1 MVIQDDDISTI
12 VNEVFNGFIGLE
24 TWPAFDPDETPGLPA
39 LDGKVEID
47 GAWEG
52 AVLVRCPVDLARRS
66 AARLLGGEPGGP
78 DEVLDAVGEIA
89 NQIGSNIRNLLP
101 GPTTLSLPAVQPAD
115 DGDPAASGGER
126 HQVAYACEGEL
137 FTVAV
142 VARG

>member
-1 MVIQDDDISTI
+1 
-12 VNEVFNGFIGLE
+12 
-24 TWPAFDPDETPGLPA
+24 
-39 LDGKVEID
+39 
-47 GAWEG
+47 
-52 AVLVRCPVDLARRS
+52 
-66 AARLLGGEPGGP
+66 
-78 DEVLDAVGEIA
+78 VLDAVGEIA